1 MQISSIG
8 YIIAQTSVNI
18 KRSGLL
24 FGNLLQFI
32 CPCGIITYLIPE
44 KGARMKKKITIGI
57 LAHVDAGK
65 TTLSEALLYLSG
77 SIRSLGRVDHK
88 NTYLDT
94 FSVERERGITIF
106 SKQARFSTEHCDFIL
121 LDTPGHVD
129 FSAETERTL
138 SLLDYAILVVS
149 APDGIQN
156 HTRTLWNLLEFYHV
170 PTFIFVNKTDICIKL
185 QEEVVEDL
193 AAALS
198 PLCVGFW
205 ETQHKAELDER
216 LALVHE
222 DFLETFLSGDPI
234 EEDDIAKLISERR
247 LFPCLFGSALRTTG
261 IEFLLD
267 TLDRYTLSPLYD
279 EQHFGAKVYK
289 IAHAGPHRLT
299 YMKITGGVLSPR
311 DELTYLTSD
320 GQKKC
325 EKVTQLRLYSGDK
338 FDPSDRVSAG
348 EICAVLGLSESYVGQ
363 GLGFESDGG
372 RPILEPVLSYRI
384 VLPSDCSPML
394 YFPKFKELEEEDPSL
409 HLYWNE
415 ELQQIE
421 ARLMGD
427 IQIEI
432 LVRLIRDRFG
442 IECTLDAGKILY
454 KETIAQKAIGIGHF
468 EPLRHYAEVQLLLEP
483 QPAGT
488 GLVFDCRVPENTLD
502 KNWQRLIL
510 SHLYEKNHRGTL
522 TGASLTDTKITLL
535 AGKAHLKHTEG
546 GDFRQATLRAV
557 RQGLMRGGCVLLE
570 PYFQFRMELPSAVV
584 GRAMADL
591 QQRSAEFAIE
601 ISDEEATTLCG
612 RGPAATLHDYSKE
625 LMAYTRGGGRMY
637 CTPDGYAPCHNQ
649 DEIVAAVGYDPEADL
664 RNPPHSVFCAG
675 GAGFVVPWNE
685 VEQYKHLDA
694 EATLSG
700 DAESI
705 LPRVSKLAQRYDLS
719 ADDLE
724 AIMLREFGPIR
735 RKQYSEPKLTIAAG
749 KVKRPP
755 KKAATQ
761 TKRMYIIDGYNLIY
775 SWDELKQTADFSL
788 EKAREVLM
796 DVLSN
801 FVAFTK
807 EELTLV
813 FDAYLVKDGM
823 GSEIQR
829 DGYRVVYTKENQTAD
844 AYIEK
849 MMYDLGPNYNV
860 KVVTG
865 DRLVQFSA
873 VHAGISRMTAK
884 EFYEEIQT
892 ISNEINAFIR
902 KLSQSQ

>member
-1 MQISSIG
+1 
-8 YIIAQTSVNI
+8 
-18 KRSGLL
+18 
-24 FGNLLQFI
+24 
-32 CPCGIITYLIPE
+32 
-44 KGARMKKKITIGI
+44 MKKKITIGI

-106 SKQARFSTEHCDFIL
+106 SKQARFSTEHCDYIL

-138 SLLDYAILVVS
+138 ALLDYAILVISGPEGV
-149 APDGIQN
+149 QN
-156 HTRTLWNLLEFYHV
+156 HTRTLWNLLEHYSV
-170 PTFIFVNKTDICIKL
+170 PTFIFVNKTDIAIKL
-185 QEEVVEDL
+185 QEEIEAEISEV
-193 AAALS
+193 LS
-198 PLCVGFW
+198 PQCVGFW
-205 ETQHKAELDER
+205 ETQSKAEFDEH

-222 DFLETFLSGDPI
+222 DFLDAVLEGTPI
-234 EEDDIAKLISERR
+234 DDGDIAHLIAERR

-261 IEFLLD
+261 IEFLLNI
-267 TLDRYTLSPLYD
+267 LDRYTLAPLYD
-279 EQHFGAKVYK
+279 ESQFGAKIYK
-289 IAHAGPHRLT
+289 IAHIGTTRLT
-299 YMKITGGVLSPR
+299 YMKITGGALLPR
-311 DELTYLTSD
+311 DELTYVSAD
-320 GQKKC
+320 GKRVC
-325 EKVTQLRLYSGDK
+325 EKISQIRLYSGDK
-338 FDPSDRVSAG
+338 FEQTDRAAAG
-348 EICAVLGLSESYVGQ
+348 EICAVLGLSETYVGQ
-363 GLGFESDGG
+363 GLGAESDGG

-384 VLPSDCSPML
+384 VLPPDCSPIL

-427 IQIEI
+427 VQIEL

-454 KETIAQKAIGIGHF
+454 KEAIAQKAIGIGHF

-522 TGASLTDTKITLL
+522 IGASLTDTKITLV

-557 RQGLMRGGCVLLE
+557 RQGLMRAGCVLLE
-570 PYFQFRMELPSAVV
+570 PYYRFRIELPAAAV

-591 QQRSAEFAIE
+591 QQRCAEFAME
-601 ISDEEATTLCG
+601 ASDETTATLCG
-612 RGPAATLHDYSKE
+612 RGPASTLHDYPKE
-625 LMAYTRGGGRMY
+625 LTAFTRGGGRMY

-649 DEIVAAVGYDPEADL
+649 EEIVAAVGYDPAADL

-694 EATLSG
+694 EAALAP
-700 DAESI
+700 DAEAI
-705 LPRVSKLAQRYDLS
+705 LPRARGLAERYDLS

-749 KVKRPP
+749 KAKRPP
-755 KKAATQ
+755 KKAAAP
-761 TKRMYIIDGYNLIY
+761 TKQIYIVDGYNLIY
-775 SWDELKQTADFSL
+775 SWDELKETAEFSL

-807 EELTLV
+807 TELTLV
-813 FDAYLVKDGM
+813 FDAYLVKDGV
-823 GSEIQR
+823 GSETPH
-829 DGYRVVYTKENQTAD
+829 DGYRIVYTKENQTAD

-849 MMYDLGPNYNV
+849 MMYELGPNYNV
-860 KVVTG
+860 KLVTG
-865 DRLVQFSA
+865 DRLLQFSA
-873 VHAGISRMTAK
+873 VVAGVVRMTAK
-884 EFYEEIQT
+884 EFYEEIRAVG
-892 ISNEINAFIR
+892 NEITAFIH
-902 KLSQSQ
+902 KLSQS